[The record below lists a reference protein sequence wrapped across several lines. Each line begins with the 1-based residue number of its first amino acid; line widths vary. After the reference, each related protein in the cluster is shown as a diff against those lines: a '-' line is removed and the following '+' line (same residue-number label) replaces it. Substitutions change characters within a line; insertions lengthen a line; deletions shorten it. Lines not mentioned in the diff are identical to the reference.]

1 MLIYSSSEAED
12 SNDHNAPTTK
22 LFGRERSV
30 HSLLGGGQGISKKTC
45 YFNNV
50 LSFFFLNIR

>member
-50 LSFFFLNIR
+50 LSFFF